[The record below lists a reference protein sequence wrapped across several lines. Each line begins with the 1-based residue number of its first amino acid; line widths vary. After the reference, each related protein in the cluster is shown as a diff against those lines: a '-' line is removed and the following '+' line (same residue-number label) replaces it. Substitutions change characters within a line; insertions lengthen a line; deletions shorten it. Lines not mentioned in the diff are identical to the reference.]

1 VSRIRRTC
9 IAIVSPDLLTREGL
23 GAVLKRARVFHPVVK
38 AASTTS
44 STFALPNEA
53 SAIILLEVSP
63 AIREDVASVLSALP
77 RCKIV
82 AFARDD
88 NERSLRESLQAGVH
102 GYAACIS
109 EKSSSLLSVLDRVSR
124 GERTICSHSLGQ
136 LVRVFCDQRSVPGVP
151 VLTPRETDVLQLLT
165 AGSSN
170 RQIAET
176 LHLSVGTV
184 KNVITQILRKLGV
197 QNRAAASA
205 RTQILVP
212 QQPRAS

>member
-1 VSRIRRTC
+1 VDRIRRTC

-44 STFALPNEA
+44 STLALPNES

-63 AIREDVASVLSALP
+63 TIREDVTSVLSALP
-77 RCKIV
+77 RSKIV

-88 NERSLRESLQAGVH
+88 SEQSLRESLQAGVH

-109 EKSSSLLSVLDRVSR
+109 EKSSCLLSVLDRVSR
-124 GERTICSHSLGQ
+124 GERAICSHSLGQ
-136 LVRVFCDQRSVPGVP
+136 LVQVFCDQRSVPGVP

-165 AGSSN
+165 GGASN
-170 RQIAET
+170 RQIAES
-176 LHLSVGTV
+176 LYLSVGTV
-184 KNVITQILRKLGV
+184 KNVITHLLRKLGV
-197 QNRAAASA
+197 QNRAAATTKT
-205 RTQILVP
+205 RFLVP
-212 QQPRAS
+212 QHPQAS